1 MAYSQAGTA
10 SPTGAASAHAS
21 RPGTAS
27 SIEGQQV
34 RARGRTMP
42 SAGTAAQVNS
52 HTIGCQGQQNVFA
65 QALDGSCRNASHPDS
80 RLPWWR
86 CSGQRRPALFAH
98 IMPSVDA
105 KQHSVENAMRLCL
118 ACRAAAS
125 LAWHPNEGCLPPP
138 ACIGRPASQAYLQM
152 CLRCRQGE
160 QWTPL
165 LPLPQRRALRCL
177 FRSAGPGKGSALFLS
192 QPVTLASEICSIQV
206 NI

>member
-65 QALDGSCRNASHPDS
+65 QAFDGSCRNASHPDS
-80 RLPWWR
+80 RLPWWC
-86 CSGQRRPALFAH
+86 CSGRRRPVLFAH

-125 LAWHPNEGCLPPP
+125 LAWHPNAGCLPPP

-165 LPLPQRRALRCL
+165 LPLPQRRALRFL